1 MLADLPPEIIQHI
14 AANLP
19 TLNALVS
26 LARTCRRLYKILADD
41 RVYRTFIRNRFPNVE
56 TPPFWKDAAKALTA
70 RSRAL
75 DRCGVIGRFVVP
87 SQDARVIGVAQSTR
101 RDRPTLGHRPSID
114 SFECW
119 TGDRWEDRKEVLAW
133 GAGAEIIIRLR
144 STGKNAKQ
152 QCLKFNDLEDYS
164 SRDDICGVH
173 VLRPEHQ
180 SKQDDKLHIIYGR
193 FNGSVDHI
201 AISPEDGSYEHRQSF
216 NTYWRD
222 TSRLDLSSGPE
233 PILSAQSS
241 SGIWLYRTTTD
252 DFEVQP
258 FANLETVV
266 TAEGASPYH
275 SKFLSPNRIAV
286 GVSGR
291 SNYLAIADIANE
303 RISTVRNMLFDD
315 GTRRIPGLDFIAPLN
330 SQIPGHGAPGE
341 LFLSGWRM
349 SQVRLVDTRSPRPYE
364 QEYLD
369 NTDFNS
375 VYCIQPLGHCF
386 LVGTGGNALIKVF
399 DLRMPSSYNYLD
411 AKPSVSLNRG
421 YFSPSIQKLT
431 AEANGVSPNGR
442 LPRADY
448 NCFLSHEVHTTG
460 QRRRRN
466 NRWTPRRYTG
476 PIYTM
481 SSPSATSA
489 TVYAG
494 IVGGVVR
501 VDFACT
507 DDLTGIDGA
516 WYRDRFG
523 LDKSSSYDEADQ
535 RILQLAG
542 YERPLPNDET
552 SPVILRNQAAL
563 EEVTENDI
571 RREMATGVDRRWRRS
586 NEDSKDK
593 RW

>member
-1 MLADLPPEIIQHI
+1 
-14 AANLP
+14 
-19 TLNALVS
+19 
-26 LARTCRRLYKILADD
+26 
-41 RVYRTFIRNRFPNVE
+41 
-56 TPPFWKDAAKALTA
+56 
-70 RSRAL
+70 
-75 DRCGVIGRFVVP
+75 
-87 SQDARVIGVAQSTR
+87 
-101 RDRPTLGHRPSID
+101 
-114 SFECW
+114 
-119 TGDRWEDRKEVLAW
+119 
-133 GAGAEIIIRLR
+133 
-144 STGKNAKQ
+144 
-152 QCLKFNDLEDYS
+152 
-164 SRDDICGVH
+164 
-173 VLRPEHQ
+173 
-180 SKQDDKLHIIYGR
+180 
-193 FNGSVDHI
+193 
-201 AISPEDGSYEHRQSF
+201 
-216 NTYWRD
+216 
-222 TSRLDLSSGPE
+222 
-233 PILSAQSS
+233 
-241 SGIWLYRTTTD
+241 
-252 DFEVQP
+252 
-258 FANLETVV
+258 
-266 TAEGASPYH
+266 
-275 SKFLSPNRIAV
+275 
-286 GVSGR
+286 
-291 SNYLAIADIANE
+291 
-303 RISTVRNMLFDD
+303 
-315 GTRRIPGLDFIAPLN
+315 
-330 SQIPGHGAPGE
+330 
-341 LFLSGWRM
+341 
-349 SQVRLVDTRSPRPYE
+349 
-364 QEYLD
+364 
-369 NTDFNS
+369 
-375 VYCIQPLGHCF
+375 
-386 LVGTGGNALIKVF
+386 
-399 DLRMPSSYNYLD
+399 MPSSYNYLD